1 MEDEVPCI
9 GAISSITQIA
19 NMKFSACILNNK
31 MFLTTLTTLNS
42 KQAEYAATVMHIL
55 GHLGGIDMVN
65 ELNGDKVHRLENVM
79 TITLGAHSLFDALFM
94 WFEPTVCSWLVQL
107 AKVVHFAYH
116 IRTFRT
122 HTTYVRLSQD

>member
-9 GAISSITQIA
+9 GAISSITHIA
-19 NMKFSACILNNK
+19 NIKFLVCILNPK

-65 ELNGDKVHRLENVM
+65 ELNGDKVHRLENIM
-79 TITLGAHSLFDALFM
+79 TITLGAHNLITRCSCGLNQQYACGSFNWPKLFTLPIISGPS
-94 WFEPTVCSWLVQL
+94 E
-107 AKVVHFAYH
+107 H
-116 IRTFRT
+116 IQ
-122 HTTYVRLSQD
+122 HMCD

>member
-19 NMKFSACILNNK
+19 NMKFSACILNPK

-65 ELNGDKVHRLENVM
+65 ELNGDKVH
-79 TITLGAHSLFDALFM
+79 
-94 WFEPTVCSWLVQL
+94 
-107 AKVVHFAYH
+107 
-116 IRTFRT
+116 
-122 HTTYVRLSQD
+122 